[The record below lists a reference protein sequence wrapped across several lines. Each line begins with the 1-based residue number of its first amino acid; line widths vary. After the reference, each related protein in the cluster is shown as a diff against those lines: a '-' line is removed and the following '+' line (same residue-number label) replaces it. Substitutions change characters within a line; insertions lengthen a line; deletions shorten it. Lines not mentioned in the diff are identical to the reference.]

1 MNELTKEQLQILL
14 EALIFTSSVD
24 VTLNADPEFY
34 LELVNVIAV
43 LKDEYDLSVD
53 NKVVSI
59 DTSMIFEDMFL
70 SSKLLKLFPKLDE
83 HKEQDEL
90 ADRVLGSQH
99 GELLAILNEHLD
111 DETLSLEEAK
121 SGIIQKVLKL

>member
-1 MNELTKEQLQILL
+1 MDKLKKEQLQTLL

-24 VTLNADPEFY
+24 ITLSADPEFY
-34 LELVNVIAV
+34 LKLIEIITV
-43 LKDEYDLSVD
+43 LKDEYNLIVS

-59 DTSMIFEDMFL
+59 DTSMVFEDTFV
-70 SSKLLKLFPKLDE
+70 SNKLLELFPGLDE
-83 HKEQDEL
+83 HKEQDKL
-90 ADRVLGSQH
+90 VDRVLGSQH

-121 SGIIQKVLKL
+121 SGIIQSILNL